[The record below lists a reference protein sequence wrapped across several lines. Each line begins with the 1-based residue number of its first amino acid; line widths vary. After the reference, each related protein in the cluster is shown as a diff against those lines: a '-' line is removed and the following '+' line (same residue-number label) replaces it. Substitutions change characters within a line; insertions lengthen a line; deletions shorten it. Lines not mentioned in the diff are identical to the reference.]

1 MDKLS
6 KKRMIA
12 IAKDTVKNPAKA
24 LLGGPSL
31 SEAKK
36 ILKKSGVRK
45 KMSGGIMKASAGKMT
60 EADLQKKVD
69 RDARINKAR
78 KSIKKQKE
86 KDQFETSPSQ
96 RQMQRRIEMQ
106 RRIGDRG
113 REMRRIGKAMGRAK
127 LGPIGAMPTKE
138 LKQRMQGMSKGG
150 MCRGMGAAIRGGDFK
165 GVK

>member
-1 MDKLS
+1 MDKLA

-36 ILKKSGVRK
+36 ILKKFGVKK
-45 KMSGGIMKASAGKMT
+45 KMSGGIMKASSGKMT

-69 RDARINKAR
+69 RDAKISKTRKAIEKIKR
-78 KSIKKQKE
+78 KEFNADPFQSDLAVMQKQKQ
-86 KDQFETSPSQ
+86 KKLAQQ
-96 RQMQRRIEMQ
+96 R
-106 RRIGDRG
+106 
-113 REMRRIGKAMGRAK
+113 AMEA
-127 LGPIGAMPTKE
+127 
-138 LKQRMQGMSKGG
+138 QGMSKGG

>member
-1 MDKLS
+1 MDKLA

-36 ILKKSGVRK
+36 IIKKFGVKK
-45 KMSGGIMKASAGKMT
+45 KMNGGIMKASSGKMT

-69 RDARINKAR
+69 RDARIREEKSDREVARELRILKAR
-78 KSIKKQKE
+78 YAIDKAKE
-86 KDQFETSPSQ
+86 RNKRF
-96 RQMQRRIEMQ
+96 
-106 RRIGDRG
+106 
-113 REMRRIGKAMGRAK
+113 K
-127 LGPIGAMPTKE
+127 
-138 LKQRMQGMSKGG
+138 GMSKGG